1 MKLTKL
7 FSLSLVASTLL
18 FGDFSEQQN
27 ENNEVK
33 ELIKEYTKYKDKVQQ
48 EMEDYKNPKP
58 KEQSKP
64 KITNDE
70 YQDLELEI
78 SSKKENKKTASVS
91 KPDINEVTQLI
102 DVNETIENSDA
113 WTYIQ
118 RWFILADQVDP
129 TDENTIFYLIYDS
142 EFDSKLAN
150 IEELSMDKN
159 FIPDDKLISLLRNQ
173 QLKYIEYLKGLID
186 DLGDIDSKFYKTLDF
201 EVKAKGGLNIRANPL
216 TGLELSRTTNV
227 ASAKSIRVKYFI
239 SGSGKNFNGNFVEK
253 WAKVEVSTKD
263 GRILGWANMKYLKKK

>member
-1 MKLTKL
+1 MELIKL
-7 FSLSLVASTLL
+7 FALSLVASTLL
-18 FGDFSEQQN
+18 FGDFSEQN
-27 ENNEVK
+27 SENNEVQ
-33 ELIKEYTKYKDKVQQ
+33 ELIKEYTKYKDQVQQ

-64 KITNDE
+64 KITKDE
-70 YQDLELEI
+70 YQDLELEM

-102 DVNETIENSDA
+102 DVNETIENSDS
-113 WTYIQ
+113 WQYIQ
-118 RWFILADQVDP
+118 RWFILADQVSSK
-129 TDENTIFYLIYDS
+129 DENTIFYLIYDS
-142 EFDSKLAN
+142 EFDSKLAD
-150 IEELSMDKN
+150 IEQLSMDKN
-159 FIPDDKLISLLRNQ
+159 FVPDDQLISFLRNQ
-173 QLKYIEYLKGLID
+173 QLKYIDYLETIVI
-186 DLGDIDSKFYKTLDF
+186 DLGDLDSKFYQKLDF
-201 EVKAKGGLNIRANPL
+201 KVKAKGGLNIRENPL

-263 GRILGWANMKYLKKK
+263 GRILGWANMKYLKAK